1 MFIIRQLT
9 LIALCTPTLG
19 LATDAGTKNFSLSM
33 GYFTQAGSVTSGNN
47 KIDLDSTGY
56 SIIGNVDVSESVMIG
71 GSYISGTTTNST
83 AEFDRTHAY
92 LSAGY
97 LLSNNLNLA
106 EGNGSKSGVGISVS
120 TDEIFFT
127 GGVLETRG
135 ADVFWKSVFG
145 LGSNLS
151 GSVAISAPIDNR
163 GKVFTG
169 SIGATYSLNDT
180 NGIMLEYSSYS
191 AVDKHNASTKSSLSG
206 LTLSYVI
213 RK

>member
-19 LATDAGTKNFSLSM
+19 LAADAGTKSFSLSM
-33 GYFTQAGSVTSGNN
+33 GYFTQAGSVTSDNN

-83 AEFDRTHAY
+83 AEFDRTHAS
-92 LSAGY
+92 LFAGY
-97 LLSNNLNLA
+97 LLSDNLNLA

-120 TDEIFFT
+120 TDEIFYT

-135 ADVFWKSVFG
+135 ADVYWKSVFG

-151 GSVAISAPIDNR
+151 GSVAISAPIGNR

-169 SIGATYSLNDT
+169 SIGATYNLNET
-180 NGIMLEYSSYS
+180 KGIMLEYSSYS